1 MPRLVN
7 WHLKPYPMTRVKR
20 GTVQRRRHN
29 KVLKAAKGYR
39 APRNILYRQAKNAV
53 AKAGMYAYTHRRTR
67 KREFRRL
74 WIARMNAALRAHGV
88 SYSRFIYALSK
99 KMIALDRKVLSD
111 IAINEPTVFEAMVKE
126 VMA

>member
-1 MPRLVN
+1 
-7 WHLKPYPMTRVKR
+7 MTRVKR

-29 KVLKAAKGYR
+29 KVLAAAKGYR
-39 APRNILYRQAKNAV
+39 GSRSALYRQAKNAV
-53 AKAGMYAYTHRRTR
+53 AKAGMYAYAHRRTR

-74 WIARMNAALRAHGV
+74 WIVRMNAALRAHGV
-88 SYSRFIYALSK
+88 SYSRFIYALSN

-111 IAINEPTVFEAMVKE
+111 IAIHEPKVFEAMVKE